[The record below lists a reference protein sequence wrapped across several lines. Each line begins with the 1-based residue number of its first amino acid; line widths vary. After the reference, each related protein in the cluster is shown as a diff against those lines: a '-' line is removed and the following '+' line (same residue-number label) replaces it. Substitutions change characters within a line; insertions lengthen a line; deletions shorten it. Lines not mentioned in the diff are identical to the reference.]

1 MYSLVLLFLS
11 IIFSSVLNPFTFLSL
26 HSSAFLT
33 DIAGSTLNEANLQVD
48 PYSLTPPSSQ
58 PRLWTKTRWTKTR
71 WIWEQTYG
79 PSSSYCY
86 PYITCSSVPHHLFS
100 RNRLSAPFP
109 PDLMFIDTLIV
120 FLGLEGHYHSL
131 SLTTITISQGVRV
144 VLRSP

>member
-33 DIAGSTLNEANLQVD
+33 DIAGSTLNEGNSPVD

-58 PRLWTKTRWTKTR
+58 PRLWARTRWMR
-71 WIWEQTYG
+71 ERTYG

-86 PYITCSSVPHHLFS
+86 SYMTYSSVPHYLFS
-100 RNRLSAPFP
+100 RNRLSPPFP

-144 VLRSP
+144 VLRSA